1 MHKIACRFGP
11 ATRVP
16 TNFHQSS
23 HHVNIFRN
31 RATFRCIHSGSDR
44 VAGGAISG
52 DGALKEKTETGADG
66 INGEI
71 STAQKDQ
78 EKVQPQQQDA
88 SSSATDADPL
98 QKVEQTGSSET
109 PPNVA
114 SEQGPV
120 TIRKVGTRTI
130 HAREMARIQQRVRKG
145 EVEWSDV
152 IQPLP
157 KPTKREAAIKA
168 DRFRRFQE
176 KTTSSIQIMNRSCTL
191 ECDFP
196 DQAVS

>member
-11 ATRVP
+11 ATRVA
-16 TNFHQSS
+16 TNFHRNS

-31 RATFRCIHSGSDR
+31 RVTFRCIHSGSDR
-44 VAGGAISG
+44 VAGGTISG
-52 DGALKEKTETGADG
+52 DGALKEKTERVADG
-66 INGEI
+66 IDGEV

-88 SSSATDADPL
+88 SSSAPDADPL
-98 QKVEQTGSSET
+98 QKIEETENSEM
-109 PPNVA
+109 PPKTS
-114 SEQGPV
+114 SEQGSV
-120 TIRKVGTRTI
+120 IRRIGTRTI
-130 HAREMARIQQRVRKG
+130 SPREMARIQQRVRKG

-176 KTTSSIQIMNRSCTL
+176 KITSSVQIMNRSCTL
-191 ECDFP
+191 ECNFP
-196 DQAVS
+196 EQAVS